1 MKTFSYQDYLEYQ
14 KQISKMQDSK
24 LKANEKYIKSQNRIN
39 NPHDKIFR
47 LYLDNKKEVVEI
59 INRIL
64 KLKKKIN
71 KDEIEKYNSSYIN
84 ERYQNRESDVVYKK
98 KDQKIF
104 FLIEHQTSID
114 YNMPKRI
121 LEYEIEI
128 MNSCLDHKKKLK
140 KDEKL
145 PAVIPIVIYTGKRK
159 WNVAKY
165 IKECQEKL
173 EGIEI
178 PGLGSYYI
186 IDINEYSKKELE
198 EDELFFSK
206 LLLIEKAKT
215 EDELVAV
222 FALIISKAKNLITKE
237 ELKKIIYYIYQEKIG
252 KEKAEELIEKLNKG
266 VGNMKLA
273 VEKMLDREYAARDR
287 KSRKEGRKEGL
298 QEAALTLAK
307 KMLNEKIDID
317 LITKITGIKKEQIL

>member
-1 MKTFSYQDYLEYQ
+1 MKKFSYQDYLEYQ

-178 PGLGSYYI
+178 TGLGSYYI

-222 FALIISKAKNLITKE
+222 FALIISKAKNLRTKE

-252 KEKAEELIEKLNKG
+252 KEKAEELIKKLNKG

-273 VEKMLDREYAARDR
+273 VERMLDREYAERDR
-287 KSRKEGRKEGL
+287 KSRK
-298 QEAALTLAK
+298 EAALTLAK